1 MSLRDH
7 LDKVGM
13 AASFVAAAC
22 CMGLPAIV
30 SILAAL
36 GLGFLIN
43 DAILRPLMIAFLAVA
58 FIGLLFGF
66 RVHRRLWALVIA
78 AGRRRDCVSLHF
90 CAPHR
95 AAGVPWDRRTDS
107 RQRSQ
112 RAYGPAVRPG
122 VQALIDIA

>member
-78 AGRRRDCVSLHF
+78 AGKRRDCVSLHSY
-90 CAPHR
+90 APQR
-95 AAGVPWDRRTDS
+95 GASVSWDRGTDP

-112 RAYGPAVRPG
+112 RAYAPAVRSG
-122 VQALIDIA
+122 VQALINIA